1 MNSLQGNI
9 TGIEVKGNMSLV
21 TINVANVN
29 FKSIVIETP
38 KTVDYLIEGGEILV
52 LFKETEVIIGLDP
65 EMKISLRNK
74 MIGRI
79 TNLKTGS
86 LLAKLNIETDAGN
99 IVSIITANAVKN
111 LGLKTGLEVVA
122 MVKTNEIL
130 LAQC

>member
-111 LGLKTGLEVVA
+111 LGLKTGLDVVA

>member
-79 TNLKTGS
+79 TNLKTGA

-99 IVSIITANAVKN
+99 IVSIITANAVIN
-111 LGLKTGLEVVA
+111 LGLKTGLDVVA